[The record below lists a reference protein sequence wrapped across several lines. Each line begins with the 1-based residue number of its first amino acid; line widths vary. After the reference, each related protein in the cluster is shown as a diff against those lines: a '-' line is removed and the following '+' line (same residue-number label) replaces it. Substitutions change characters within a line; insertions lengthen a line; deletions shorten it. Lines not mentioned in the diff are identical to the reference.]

1 MYLILLLFLGC
12 INDKSTKPN
21 IIIIFTDD
29 QGYADLGSYGAVGFE
44 TPNIDQLAQ
53 EGIRFT
59 DFQVSQA
66 VCSAS
71 RAALLTG
78 AYSERV
84 SVRGAY
90 NHTSRIGL
98 NPNETT
104 IAEILKPL
112 GYATSI
118 VGKWHLGHHEMFL
131 PLQQGFD
138 EYMGIPYSND
148 MWPVDYDG
156 TPIANTDHPLSFYP
170 QLPFYEGNNKVEEIH
185 TLSDQNELTKRYT
198 ERAVDFINRNKNK
211 HFFLYLPHSMPHVPL
226 GVSSEFKGKSK
237 QGMYGDVMMEIDWSV
252 GQIMKALSEN
262 DLDDNT
268 LVIFTSDNGPWL
280 NYGNHAGS
288 VGNLREGKG
297 TMWEGGSRVPCIIR
311 WPEKIPKG
319 LVSNQ
324 LAATIDILPTI
335 AAVTGAQLPEYPID
349 GINIE
354 SIMYGDSINNPRKE
368 YYYYY
373 SGELIAVRRGKMKLV
388 FPHTYR
394 SYEGYT
400 PGSDGYPA
408 IYEGVL
414 GRYASG
420 KSELALYDLNIDRSE
435 EKNIISQYPKIVKQL
450 QLLGN
455 KARLS
460 FGDKLKGVKGEE
472 VRPIGQLD
480 IDRLKSELKVNH
492 IGVGKSIKLKKSYSD
507 KYSGNGNNTVSN
519 GMLGTL
525 DHNDGNWQG
534 YEEKDFEAVI
544 DLGELVNINQISCSF
559 LQRQSSW
566 IFSPTEV
573 NISISN
579 DGLSFASVK
588 SFYDSTEKNPAYEIK
603 TFSQNFEKFKTRYIK
618 INAKNVKVCPDW
630 HPGRGGKAWLFID
643 EIVIK

>member
-44 TPNIDQLAQ
+44 TPNIDRLAK

-156 TPIANTDHPLSFYP
+156 TPIENTDHPLSFYP

-211 HFFLYLPHSMPHVPL
+211 PHK
-226 GVSSEFKGKSK
+226 F
-237 QGMYGDVMMEIDWSV
+237 
-252 GQIMKALSEN
+252 IM
-262 DLDDNT
+262 
-268 LVIFTSDNGPWL
+268 
-280 NYGNHAGS
+280 
-288 VGNLREGKG
+288 
-297 TMWEGGSRVPCIIR
+297 
-311 WPEKIPKG
+311 
-319 LVSNQ
+319 
-324 LAATIDILPTI
+324 
-335 AAVTGAQLPEYPID
+335 
-349 GINIE
+349 
-354 SIMYGDSINNPRKE
+354 
-368 YYYYY
+368 
-373 SGELIAVRRGKMKLV
+373 
-388 FPHTYR
+388 
-394 SYEGYT
+394 
-400 PGSDGYPA
+400 
-408 IYEGVL
+408 
-414 GRYASG
+414 
-420 KSELALYDLNIDRSE
+420 
-435 EKNIISQYPKIVKQL
+435 VK
-450 QLLGN
+450 
-455 KARLS
+455 
-460 FGDKLKGVKGEE
+460 
-472 VRPIGQLD
+472 
-480 IDRLKSELKVNH
+480 
-492 IGVGKSIKLKKSYSD
+492 
-507 KYSGNGNNTVSN
+507 T
-519 GMLGTL
+519 T
-525 DHNDGNWQG
+525 
-534 YEEKDFEAVI
+534 
-544 DLGELVNINQISCSF
+544 
-559 LQRQSSW
+559 
-566 IFSPTEV
+566 
-573 NISISN
+573 
-579 DGLSFASVK
+579 
-588 SFYDSTEKNPAYEIK
+588 
-603 TFSQNFEKFKTRYIK
+603 
-618 INAKNVKVCPDW
+618 
-630 HPGRGGKAWLFID
+630 
-643 EIVIK
+643 